1 MGVCCSEMQTPRN
14 IDNVHEFDKI
24 IILSHALMKD
34 KINEE
39 QIKDFFFEFII
50 TQLTEEKANE
60 IKKHHFLKW
69 IDMSI

>member
-24 IILSHALMKD
+24 IILSHAFMKD

-39 QIKDFFFEFII
+39 HKRIFF
-50 TQLTEEKANE
+50 
-60 IKKHHFLKW
+60 
-69 IDMSI
+69 